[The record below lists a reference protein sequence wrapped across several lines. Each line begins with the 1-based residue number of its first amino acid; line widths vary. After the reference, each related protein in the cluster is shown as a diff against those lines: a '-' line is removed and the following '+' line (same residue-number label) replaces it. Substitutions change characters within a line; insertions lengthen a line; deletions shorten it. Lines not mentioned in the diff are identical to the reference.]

1 LKRTGF
7 YIILTGIL
15 LLCAA
20 VFFTL
25 SLPDHWVSTRATE
38 GIVDLRDED
47 FDQNLYTLGGEWEFY
62 YGKLLTPADFDEGFD
77 AGGEYST
84 DAGVSDTQL
93 FAAGSSEET
102 EYLTVPSDWALH
114 GYPLYG
120 CGTYRLRLL
129 THERQLTLLVPEIPD
144 ASVIY
149 VNGKIV
155 FTAGT
160 VSDNPEGFSAS
171 VRNAFVTFDTMAG
184 EAEVIIQVA
193 NYQWGESGLRYDL
206 LIGRPS
212 VMLTDGI
219 LRRMVLAAF
228 IGAILFMGFYHGA
241 LFVASRREK
250 IFAIFALMCILQ
262 GLRFF
267 LETNGFAQM
276 LLPNGLSSGLTKVYL
291 LSMPIGT
298 SLSVW
303 FTYLAFDIKKIGG
316 IKGILLKVFFI
327 GDIFLCIL
335 IALMGL
341 NLYVLAILMLLPLM
355 MVFIL
360 ATKSGQA
367 KDKPYMT
374 LYLVAIVLFCVWG
387 ILTKIIWGDLLYMPG
402 IASNLFLMLSQCVL
416 LALEYGRNRR
426 QTEELAAQN
435 RFLDNL
441 SRMKTEYLTNLTH
454 EMKTPLTVVSLHIQ
468 RALRN
473 LPIGADA
480 NNQKVRESLTAAKEE
495 TMKVASM
502 AQTALDSA
510 FSGESKNNMEILNIG
525 ELLRHSEQTF
535 RPIALKRGNA
545 LILDIPTDLPQV
557 LGDGVLLARGVMNL
571 LSNAAA
577 ATENGT
583 ITIRAAKNQEYITIT
598 IDDDGAPIPEEI
610 VGREFIRGVSGSGGT
625 GLGLTITRGI
635 IEAHGGTIS
644 LYNRE
649 EGGVA
654 AEFTLP
660 VYRRKGE

>member
-1 LKRTGF
+1 V
-7 YIILTGIL
+7 
-15 LLCAA
+15 LCGA

-25 SLPDHWVSTRATE
+25 SLPDHWVPNRAAN
-38 GIVDLRDED
+38 GVADLREGD
-47 FDQNLYTLGGEWEFY
+47 FDQNLYTLGGQWEFY
-62 YGKLLTPADFDEGFD
+62 YGKLLTPADFVADN
-77 AGGEYST
+77 AK
-84 DAGVSDTQL
+84 
-93 FAAGSSEET
+93 ET
-102 EYLTVPSDWALH
+102 EYLTVPSDWAMS
-114 GYPLYG
+114 GYSLYG
-120 CGTYRLRLL
+120 CATYRLRIL
-129 THERQLTLLVPEIPD
+129 TNERQLTLLVPEIPD

-149 VNGKIV
+149 INGEIV

-160 VSDNPEGFSAS
+160 VSDHPEGFSAS
-171 VRNAFVTFDTMAG
+171 VRNAFVTFDTSEG
-184 EAEVIIQVA
+184 EAEIIIQVA
-193 NYQWGESGLRYDL
+193 NFQWNESGLRYDL
-206 LIGRPS
+206 LVGRPS

-228 IGAILFMGFYHGA
+228 IGAIVFMGFYNGA

-250 IFAIFALMCILQ
+250 IFAIFALMCIFQ

-267 LETNGFAQM
+267 LETNSFAQM
-276 LLPNGLSSGLTKVYL
+276 LLPNGLSEGLTKVYL

-298 SLSVW
+298 GLSVW
-303 FTYLAFDIKKIGG
+303 FTYLAFDIKRKVG
-316 IKGILLKVFFI
+316 IKGILLKAFYI
-327 GDIFLCIL
+327 GDISLCIL
-335 IALMGL
+335 IALMSL
-341 NLYVLAILMLLPLM
+341 NLYVLAIFLLLPLM
-355 MVFIL
+355 AVFYSAIK
-360 ATKSGQA
+360 TGKA

-374 LYLVAIVLFCVWG
+374 LYLVAIVMFCIWG

-416 LALEYGRNRR
+416 LALEYGRSRR
-426 QTEELAAQN
+426 QAEELAAQN

-473 LPIGADA
+473 LSIGADDYS
-480 NNQKVRESLTAAKEE
+480 QKVRESLTAAKEE

-535 RPIALKRGNA
+535 RPIAQKRGNT
-545 LILDIPTDLPQV
+545 LILDIPSDLPQV
-557 LGDGVLLARGVMNL
+557 LGDGVLLARGVINL
-571 LSNAAA
+571 LANAAT

-583 ITIRAAKNQEYITIT
+583 ITIKASKSQEYITIT

-610 VGREFIRGVSGSGGT
+610 AGREFIRGVSGSGGT
-625 GLGLTITRGI
+625 GLGLVITRGI

-644 LYNRE
+644 LYNRG
-649 EGGVA
+649 EGGVT

-660 VYRRKGE
+660 IYSREGEA